1 MLIQTKFQIDRGD
14 YAFIKTAHKTLN
26 YKSLSEYMRE
36 AVHFKVEADRR
47 RVREVK
53 RYKAMEMIGKSSN
66 TYENIFES
74 IEGED
79 FEVR

>member
-1 MLIQTKFQIDRGD
+1 MLIQTKFQIDRDD
-14 YAFIKTAHKTLN
+14 YAFIKTAHKALN

-36 AVHFKVEADRR
+36 AVHFKVETDRR

-53 RYKAMEMIGKSSN
+53 RHKAMEMIGKSSYA
-66 TYENIFES
+66 YENVFET
-74 IEGED
+74 IESDD

>member
-1 MLIQTKFQIDRGD
+1 MLIQTKFQIDRVD

-36 AVHFKVEADRR
+36 AVHVKVEADRR
-47 RVREVK
+47 RVREAK
-53 RYKAMEMIGKSSN
+53 RDKAMEMIGTASP
-66 TYENIFES
+66 YENIFES

>member
-1 MLIQTKFQIDRGD
+1 MLIQTKFQIDRVD

-36 AVHFKVEADRR
+36 AVHAKVETDRR
-47 RVREVK
+47 RVREAK
-53 RYKAMEMIGKSSN
+53 RDKAMEMIGTASPA
-66 TYENIFES
+66 YGNIFES

>member
-1 MLIQTKFQIDRGD
+1 MFIQTKFQIDPDD
-14 YAFIKTAHKTLN
+14 YAFIKTAYKTLN

-47 RVREVK
+47 RVREAK
-53 RYKAMEMIGKSSN
+53 RYNAMEMIGKSSN
-66 TYENIFES
+66 AYENVFES

-79 FEVR
+79 FESR

>member
-1 MLIQTKFQIDRGD
+1 MFIQTKFQIDRGD

-79 FEVR
+79 FKVR